1 MHGMKLWVHRMT
13 EKQKTSQKLGIF
25 GLGITGISVYASL
38 VNNSSAVIC
47 YDDSIANRENFIDKF
62 GDKKLF
68 PITDNQWTLLD
79 KIIISPGIPPDH
91 PVFELAH
98 THNIQITSDIELFIQ
113 QNSDSDFIFIT
124 GTNGKSTSTALT
136 GHILAEAKLD
146 YHIGGN
152 IGTPVM
158 SLPMGCK
165 GYIFELSSFQ
175 IELLIPNSEINH
187 SEATSHGFVSSP
199 IKHRL
204 RALTNQVTSNHF
216 NLGIGINKINPKIAV
231 ITNITPDHL
240 DRYKS
245 LKNYSMVKEKIL
257 TPYAL
262 KIIGINSD
270 ISRNIYDK
278 FKKIYGSQ
286 IVAISNTTPLI
297 DGIFCNDDYLQDN
310 FFDKQKYLLPVLPH
324 LRGTHNK
331 ENIAISYAIARA
343 LGVAGKVIIEALSS
357 FEGLTHRMQYIA
369 SYKNVN
375 FYNDSKATNIS
386 SALSSL
392 STFNNIIWFAG
403 GRFKENSFD
412 ELEPIL
418 GNIKKAYLFGES
430 KDLFANFLN
439 DKIEYEVCQDL
450 EEAFLKAAKS
460 FSHHDQ
466 NLTFL
471 LAPACAS
478 YDQFKNFEERGRLF
492 ARLVRELA

>member
-1 MHGMKLWVHRMT
+1 MT

-38 VNNSSAVIC
+38 VGNSSAVIC

-113 QNSDSDFIFIT
+113 QNSDSDFIFLT

-175 IELLIPNSEINH
+175 IELLKE
-187 SEATSHGFVSSP
+187 
-199 IKHRL
+199 L
-204 RALTNQVTSNHF
+204 D
-216 NLGIGINKINPKIAV
+216 PKIAV

-430 KDLFANFLN
+430 KDLFADFLN

>member
-1 MHGMKLWVHRMT
+1 MHRMKLWVHRMT

-38 VNNSSAVIC
+38 VGNSSAVIC

-113 QNSDSDFIFIT
+113 QNSDSDFIFLT

-175 IELLIPNSEINH
+175 IELLKE
-187 SEATSHGFVSSP
+187 
-199 IKHRL
+199 L
-204 RALTNQVTSNHF
+204 D
-216 NLGIGINKINPKIAV
+216 PKIAV

-430 KDLFANFLN
+430 KDLFADFLN